1 MASLCS
7 SSQPPWA
14 LRPHMHKK
22 RKNIQEHIGQGNGY
36 YLEAL
41 QEVETSRAGS
51 LWRRRQNVVV
61 QPLQRIAAIREKKC
75 LQMAVLRTAKKQAK
89 RRWDPPKKNREN
101 CKEISRERLGK
112 GAGSGKPGGFAG
124 RVERAMPRPGSRSAG
139 LADDP
144 MCREDEELGSV
155 DSDSANQVNTYGR
168 QSQSSYS
175 LTLRDMADATE
186 SRPQRQLTPEP
197 DELIAS
203 QVLTTMY
210 SGLRQAVPETMEDK
224 QGTTNAWD
232 FGQVLTALFR
242 STVADEDKAGHTAQ
256 AQSPQPPSS
265 PSSPSST
272 EGTPAGHVP
281 MQCRGWVSPGEW
293 DTPGSPLPRSAYDRM
308 QWPHLFGPLFGPSS
322 EGDVRINNKVSM
334 RGNNERA
341 QGLDIPPVNGEND
354 WGNVLKL
361 KGCRTHDF

>member
-1 MASLCS
+1 
-7 SSQPPWA
+7 
-14 LRPHMHKK
+14 MHKK

-41 QEVETSRAGS
+41 QEVETSEQALFGGEGKMWLCS
-51 LWRRRQNVVV
+51 HCSVLP
-61 QPLQRIAAIREKKC
+61 QPPEVREKKC
-75 LQMAVLRTAKKQAK
+75 LQMAVLRTAKRQAK

-101 CKEISRERLGK
+101 CKEIPETRGLP
-112 GAGSGKPGGFAG
+112 SGMRHIGQTHC
-124 RVERAMPRPGSRSAG
+124 ETMNRAMPRPGSRSAG

-186 SRPQRQLTPEP
+186 SRPQRQLTPNQMSS
-197 DELIAS
+197 L
-203 QVLTTMY
+203 L
-210 SGLRQAVPETMEDK
+210 LRQAVPETMEDK

-265 PSSPSST
+265 PSSPRQQK
-272 EGTPAGHVP
+272 GHQP
-281 MQCRGWVSPGEW
+281 GMFQCSVEDGPEVA
-293 DTPGSPLPRSAYDRM
+293 DTS
-308 QWPHLFGPLFGPSS
+308 
-322 EGDVRINNKVSM
+322 
-334 RGNNERA
+334 
-341 QGLDIPPVNGEND
+341 
-354 WGNVLKL
+354 LKPNQ
-361 KGCRTHDF
+361 